1 MRAQFL
7 LALLGHAAAQNLVAL
22 LNGDFEELDGAAPS
36 DWSISPTGASVRGA
50 GRGPPAVD
58 GASFLA
64 LGAGGFVEQ
73 ESTVGAAGRFR
84 LTLAS
89 PLPSPPPAPPPTT
102 TEAPTTVATTTT
114 EAGSGA

>member
-22 LNGDFEELDGAAPS
+22 LNGDFEELDGASPS
-36 DWSISPTGASVRGA
+36 DWSSSPSGASVRGA

-84 LTLAS
+84 L
-89 PLPSPPPAPPPTT
+89 PSR
-102 TEAPTTVATTTT
+102 VLQ
-114 EAGSGA
+114 SSR